1 VAQKIAQSI
10 CFLACGTS
18 AINNRFGDVALNM
31 TADLLVGAITE
42 EVQRLI
48 FFMVRDQRGY
58 GYVRRVFC
66 SAIVRC
72 R

>member
-1 VAQKIAQSI
+1 
-10 CFLACGTS
+10 
-18 AINNRFGDVALNM
+18 M